1 MGHPPAGNRT
11 AKTDDLA
18 DVTSNFTYDKI
29 YELTQVVQGTNTTE
43 SYSYDP
49 VGNRTASLG
58 VPSYTTNSSNEMTAN
73 SNASYAYDYNG
84 NTTSKTDSTGT
95 TNYAWDFEN
104 RLTQVTLPGTGGTV
118 SFKYDPFGRRIYK
131 SSSSAT
137 SVYAY
142 DDKNLIEEVN
152 SAGAVVARYTQGE
165 NIDEPLAMLRS
176 GATSYYE
183 QDDLSS
189 VTSLSNGAGSLAQT
203 YTFDSFGNQT
213 ASSGSL
219 TNPFRFAGREFDT
232 ESSLYFMR
240 ARYFDP
246 VTGRFISEDPNDA
259 GSLYDDM
266 NRYVYTENNPT
277 NWTDPLGLYTLKK
290 GGKHPPLPPSPEIDK
305 LLNCIESKT
314 GLNLTVTSTSEDI
327 PQHPPG
333 TPHRRGVAVDLKYD
347 PGSAD
352 KVLCA
357 AAGCGAGFGL
367 DEAKHPSAQSTGNHI
382 HLQIPAGKKG
392 GHGDLPKNSCSGNGC
407 KP

>member
-1 MGHPPAGNRT
+1 MLTAAKEGTFSASSDPYVFFPLAAAGVYPKTRVWGSKPENVHCTRAT
-11 AKTDDLA
+11 APLKIELRWGCEESREKTA
-18 DVTSNFTYDKI
+18 
-29 YELTQVVQGTNTTE
+29 
-43 SYSYDP
+43 
-49 VGNRTASLG
+49 VGSG
-58 VPSYTTNSSNEMTAN
+58 
-73 SNASYAYDYNG
+73 
-84 NTTSKTDSTGT
+84 
-95 TNYAWDFEN
+95 
-104 RLTQVTLPGTGGTV
+104 V

-137 SVYAY
+137 SIYAY

-152 SAGAVVARYTQGE
+152 SAGSVVARYSQGE
-165 NIDEPLAMLRS
+165 NIDEPLGMLRS
-176 GATSYYE
+176 GTTSYYE
-183 QDDLSS
+183 QDDLGS

-232 ESSLYFMR
+232 ESGLYFMR

-246 VTGRFISEDPNDA
+246 ATGRFISEDPNDK
-259 GSLYDDM
+259 GSLYDDL
-266 NRYVYTENNPT
+266 NRYAYTENNPT

-305 LLNCIESKT
+305 LLNCIELKT

-327 PQHPPG
+327 PQHKPG

-347 PGSAD
+347 PANAD
-352 KVLCA
+352 KILCA

-367 DEAKHPSAQSTGNHI
+367 DEAKNPSPHSTANHI
-382 HLQIPAGKKG
+382 HLQIPLGPPNMGG
-392 GHGDLPKNSCSGNGC
+392 GHGDLPKNTCSGNGC

>member
-1 MGHPPAGNRT
+1 MRCCTVDANGNLLT
-11 AKTDDLA
+11 TVDALGKTTTNTYSPNGLLA
-18 DVTSNFTYDKI
+18 TTKDPLGNVTSFGYDGSGNLTSQTDTMGTVTTYTYD
-29 YELTQVVQGTNTTE
+29 N
-43 SYSYDP
+43 
-49 VGNRTASLG
+49 
-58 VPSYTTNSSNEMTAN
+58 
-73 SNASYAYDYNG
+73 NG
-84 NTTSKTDSTGT
+84 NTATKVDSTGT
-95 TNYAWDFEN
+95 TQYFWDFEN
-104 RLTQVTLPGTGGTV
+104 RMSSVTLPGSGGTV
-118 SFKYDPFGRRIYK
+118 SFKYDPFGRRIEK
-131 SSSSAT
+131 SSSSGT
-137 SVYAY
+137 SIYAY

-152 SAGAVVARYTQGE
+152 SAGSVVARYTQGE

-232 ESSLYFMR
+232 ELSLYFMR

-246 VTGRFISEDPNDA
+246 ATGRFISEDPYDA
-259 GSLYDDM
+259 GSLYDDL

-347 PGSAD
+347 PGNAD
-352 KVLCA
+352 KVLCV

-392 GHGDLPKNSCSGNGC
+392 GHGDLPKNTCSGNGC